1 VVYPFWRPCPAS
13 GGVNRKDKEI
23 KPSVFS
29 ESRASLGAPRY
40 GTGKAVNKICVHL
53 RASAVKFKM
62 NNTALSDIVKVT
74 AAILVKDNKIIIAK
88 RGSNDR
94 LANKWEFPGGKIEI
108 NETPEQCLKREMKE
122 EFDIDV
128 SVGEYLGSSIY
139 HYDHISIELL
149 AYRAYWEN
157 GEIDLKDHDDF
168 KWISLEQLS
177 EFDFAPADLVFVEKL
192 QNGEIAIQ
200 PKS

>member
-1 VVYPFWRPCPAS
+1 
-13 GGVNRKDKEI
+13 
-23 KPSVFS
+23 
-29 ESRASLGAPRY
+29 
-40 GTGKAVNKICVHL
+40 
-53 RASAVKFKM
+53 M
-62 NNTALSDIVKVT
+62 NNKDISNIVKVT

-88 RGSNDR
+88 RGPDDR

-108 NETPEQCLKREMKE
+108 HETPEQCLKREMKE

-128 SVGEYLGSSIY
+128 SVGEYLGSSIF
-139 HYDHISIELL
+139 HYDHISIELM
-149 AYRAYWEN
+149 AYRTYWEN

-192 QNGEIAIQ
+192 KNGEIAIS
-200 PKS
+200 PE